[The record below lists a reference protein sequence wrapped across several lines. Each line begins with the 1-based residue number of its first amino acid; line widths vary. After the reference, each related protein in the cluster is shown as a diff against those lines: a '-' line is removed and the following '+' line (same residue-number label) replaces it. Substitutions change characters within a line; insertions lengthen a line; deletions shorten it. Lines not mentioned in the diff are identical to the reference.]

1 MINDKIKRKINE
13 KLNKNSMLN
22 EKILFFFKIDVN
34 EFDLCT
40 WP

>member
-22 EKILFFFKIDVN
+22 EEILFFLKIDVN

-40 WP
+40 